1 MKMERFSSIILKKPL
16 LLGLVAFLLNLF
28 ISTTPVLILNQNHI
42 QQHAESFKV
51 LQITDKDFLLG
62 QEKITN
68 ISLIYSFVLSLLISS
83 VIMLLSYFL
92 KKAYMEVETLSHFD
106 GLTGLHN
113 RLMFLTIFEKE
124 ILRAKRNQQKL
135 FMVILDIDDF
145 KPINDNFGH
154 LVGDEAIKMTA
165 HTLKGLLR
173 SSDTIARFGGDEF
186 VICLADEEECTASGI
201 INRILDEFNNKTILI
216 SKGKNTQELQINLSI
231 GYTRYKKEDDFKT
244 MLHRADQ
251 ALYIS
256 KEAGKNTATFL
267 A

>member
-1 MKMERFSSIILKKPL
+1 MKMGKFSSIILKKPL

-28 ISTTPVLILNQNHI
+28 ISTTPVLILNEKHI
-42 QQHAESFKV
+42 QLHSESFKV
-51 LQITDKDFLLG
+51 LQITDQNFLVN
-62 QEKITN
+62 QEKITHL
-68 ISLIYSFVLSLLISS
+68 SLAYSFALSLLISS
-83 VIMLLSYFL
+83 IIMLLSYFL
-92 KKAYMEVETLSHFD
+92 KKSYMEVEKLSHFD

-124 ILRAKRNQQKL
+124 ILRVKRNQKKL
-135 FMVILDIDDF
+135 FLVILDIDDF
-145 KPINDNFGH
+145 KLINDNFGH

-165 HTLKGLLR
+165 STLKRLLR
-173 SSDTIARFGGDEF
+173 ASDTIARFGGDEF
-186 VICLADEEECTASGI
+186 VICLTDEEESTASSI
-201 INRILDEFNNKTILI
+201 INRILDEFNNKTIPILQ
-216 SKGKNTQELQINLSI
+216 GKNTQELQINLSI
-231 GYTRYKKEDDFKT
+231 GYTRYKNEDDFKT